1 MSDSDFL
8 ERQKKE
14 VLESGEFKS
23 PERVS
28 VRLKLQKYK
37 ELIEEENQKAL
48 EAEQERMNT
57 LNTLM
62 NEINN

>member
-14 VLESGEFKS
+14 VLGSGEFKT